1 MSARPAHT
9 PYDGSA
15 KPFTIGLGPLDLH
28 DWMEIDDRLPDY
40 LAQKEALIG
49 SRRAV
54 VFRAAPGAAAA
65 QAETLA
71 LILEHLPRRYPD
83 IYRRD
88 GSLMHI
94 VPAGMAVDLASDE
107 PPLLTAGRLVQE
119 DLVLMIRPEGGEG
132 WVLGAASLCFPSSW
146 SLEEKFGQTMEVIHG
161 AIPGFGPG
169 TRNAVLIDRMFSNLR
184 PELPVQRV
192 NWSLDSEEDLHH
204 PKAKTDRIRLPFLD
218 PGFDNTFIRV
228 ERQTLRR
235 LPETGAVLFTI
246 KVYVDP
252 VAALLHHG
260 KGSELAEGLA
270 GQIAALDEA
279 QLAYKGMAGRREALV
294 GLLKRVADASA

>member
-15 KPFTIGLGPLDLH
+15 KPFTIGLRPLDLH
-28 DWMEIDDRLPDY
+28 DWMEIDDRLTDY
-40 LAQKEALIG
+40 LAQKEALIA
-49 SRRAV
+49 SRPNV
-54 VFRAAPGAAAA
+54 VFRAAPSSLEA
-65 QAETLA
+65 QEETLR
-71 LILEHLPRRYPD
+71 LIAEHLPQRYPD
-83 IYRRD
+83 SYIREGSVIRILSSGKTVELD
-88 GSLMHI
+88 GE
-94 VPAGMAVDLASDE
+94 E

-119 DLVLMIRPEGGEG
+119 DLVLMTRPEDAQG

-146 SLEEKFGQTMEVIHG
+146 SLEEKFGQTMEHIHG

-169 TRNAVLIDRMFSNLR
+169 TRNALLIDRMFGNLR

-204 PKAKTDRIRLPFLD
+204 PKAKTDRVRLPFLD

-252 VAALLHHG
+252 VAALLRHG
-260 KGSELAEGLA
+260 KGAELAEGLA

-279 QLAYKGMAGRREALV
+279 QLTYKGMAGRREALV
-294 GLLKRVADASA
+294 GLLKRVSCAAA